1 MTILLGLLGLS
12 VVIVVHEFGHYLA
25 ARLAGVEVET
35 FSIGWG
41 PRLFGFTK
49 GKTEWR
55 ISALPLGGYCR
66 MKGEEEFRTAI
77 ERKLPF
83 IPRERGSFY
92 GAAPF
97 ARILILVSGPLANLL
112 LAALIFS
119 FVSFVGIKYTTSPNK
134 IVLASELAGM
144 NRTLNVQAHANPN
157 PADLAGLRT
166 GDRVVAINGTAVEDY
181 ADIQE
186 QISLNPEKALLL
198 TVERENERLSIPVIP
213 RLDKNTGQ
221 GLIGIY
227 SWVEPVVASL
237 DPEGSARLA
246 GLRTKDR
253 IVTAQG
259 KNIRNTI
266 DLMAALSERPGRLD
280 LTVLRE
286 GKELSFILVLSYTDQ
301 GSANLGIEFSG
312 IEKIEK
318 ADSAGD
324 AVVRGLRETRET
336 LGTTLKGIGLLF
348 RGVDLLKAVSGP
360 ARITYMVGNAASESL
375 KSDGLSGILPIL
387 SFLAFLSIGLF
398 IMNLLPIPALDG
410 GQIILSLVE
419 AIKRS
424 PLSTTT
430 IYRYQF
436 VGSAMIMLLFVL
448 VTFSDIL
455 FFAGK

>member
-1 MTILLGLLGLS
+1 MTILLGLIGLS
-12 VVIVVHEFGHYLA
+12 IVIVVHEFGHYLA
-25 ARLAGVEVET
+25 ARWVGVEVET

-66 MKGEEEFRTAI
+66 MKGEEEFKTAI

-83 IPRERGSFY
+83 IPRGKGSFY
-92 GAAPF
+92 SANPF
-97 ARILILVSGPLANLL
+97 ARILILVSGPIANLL

-119 FVSFVGIKYTTSPNK
+119 FVSFVGIRYTTSPNK
-134 IVLASELAGM
+134 IVLASELSGR
-144 NRTLNVQAHANPN
+144 NRGSNDQTQPN

-166 GDRVVAINGTAVEDY
+166 GDRIVAIDGKAVRDY
-181 ADIQE
+181 SDLQE
-186 QISLNPEKALLL
+186 LIGLNPGKNLSL
-198 TVERENERLSIPVIP
+198 TIERENERIEVLVTP
-213 RLDKNTGQ
+213 RMDKSTGQ

-227 SWVEPVVASL
+227 SWVEPIVESL
-237 DPEGSARLA
+237 DPEGSAIVA
-246 GLRTKDR
+246 GLRAKDR
-253 IVTAQG
+253 IIKVQG
-259 KNIRNTI
+259 KEIRNTI
-266 DLMAALSERPGRLD
+266 DLMAALADRPGRLD
-280 LTVLRE
+280 MTVMRDGRE
-286 GKELSFILVLSYTDQ
+286 LPLILVLSYSDQ
-301 GSANLGIEFSG
+301 GAANLGIQFAG
-312 IEKIEK
+312 IEKVK
-318 ADSAGD
+318 RSDSAGA
-324 AVVRGLRETRET
+324 AVLMGLKETKET

-360 ARITYMVGNAASESL
+360 ARITYIVGNAASESL
-375 KSDGLSGILPIL
+375 KSDGISGILPIL

>member
-55 ISALPLGGYCR
+55 ISALPLCGYCR

-259 KNIRNTI
+259 KNIDRK
-266 DLMAALSERPGRLD
+266 S
-280 LTVLRE
+280 
-286 GKELSFILVLSYTDQ
+286 
-301 GSANLGIEFSG
+301 
-312 IEKIEK
+312 
-318 ADSAGD
+318 
-324 AVVRGLRETRET
+324 VV
-336 LGTTLKGIGLLF
+336 
-348 RGVDLLKAVSGP
+348 
-360 ARITYMVGNAASESL
+360 
-375 KSDGLSGILPIL
+375 
-387 SFLAFLSIGLF
+387 
-398 IMNLLPIPALDG
+398 
-410 GQIILSLVE
+410 
-419 AIKRS
+419 
-424 PLSTTT
+424 
-430 IYRYQF
+430 
-436 VGSAMIMLLFVL
+436 
-448 VTFSDIL
+448 
-455 FFAGK
+455 